1 MGAHM
6 THGEGRAE
14 TMKTPSAKAK
24 SKAGRGVGARHAA
37 HSSEAER
44 KVLEWQESPLSGEE
58 RLADRALR
66 LLEEQIVTLQ
76 LPPGSVWSEAALSA
90 RIKIGRTPV
99 REALQRLAADLL
111 VVIMRRHGV
120 MISQID
126 IQNQLF
132 VLETRRQLEG
142 MIASRA
148 ARRATPEER
157 EKLLVIADAMS
168 AAGKRDD
175 VIGYLRYYFF
185 SKKLLR
191 EACRNPYAGR
201 SIETLHS
208 LSRRFYFTYHKQFGD
223 LSVVADLHAEQAR
236 AAARGDEK
244 GALEVS
250 DRILAHAEA
259 FTKRT
264 VTNSF

>member
-1 MGAHM
+1 MMNPQPTKTKPTRGA
-6 THGEGRAE
+6 
-14 TMKTPSAKAK
+14 S
-24 SKAGRGVGARHAA
+24 ARHHATPL
-37 HSSEAER
+37 SEAER
-44 KVLEWQESPLSGEE
+44 KIAEWEESPLSGED

-76 LPPGSVWSEAALSA
+76 LPPGSIWSEAALST

-99 REALQRLAADLL
+99 REAVQRLAADLL
-111 VVIMRRHGV
+111 VVIMRRHGI
-120 MISQID
+120 MISQIN

-142 MIASRA
+142 LIASRA

-157 EKLLVIADAMS
+157 EKLLVVADAMS

-185 SKKLLR
+185 SKNLLR
-191 EACRNPYAGR
+191 IACRNPYAAR
-201 SIETLHS
+201 SIATLHS

-223 LSVVADLHAEQAR
+223 LSVVANLHAEQAR
-236 AAARGDEK
+236 AVARGDEK
-244 GALEVS
+244 GAQDAS

-264 VTNSF
+264 ITNNF

>member
-1 MGAHM
+1 
-6 THGEGRAE
+6 
-14 TMKTPSAKAK
+14 MKPTSGK
-24 SKAGRGVGARHAA
+24 SKLERRAARRPHAHA
-37 HSSEAER
+37 SGAER
-44 KVLEWQESPLSGEE
+44 KVLEWEESSLSGEE

-76 LPPGSVWSEAALSA
+76 LPPGSIWSEAALSA

-99 REALQRLAADLL
+99 REAVQRLAADLL
-111 VVIMRRHGV
+111 VVIMRRHGI
-120 MISQID
+120 MISQIN

-132 VLETRRQLEG
+132 VLEVRRQLEG
-142 MIASRA
+142 LIASRA

-168 AAGKRDD
+168 AAGKRND

-185 SKKLLR
+185 AKRILS
-191 EACRNPYAGR
+191 EACRNPYAQR
-201 SIETLHS
+201 SIATLHS
-208 LSRRFYFTYHKQFGD
+208 LSRRFYFIYHKQFGD

-244 GALEVS
+244 GAQDAS
-250 DRILAHAEA
+250 DRILEHAEA

-264 VTNSF
+264 VTNNF